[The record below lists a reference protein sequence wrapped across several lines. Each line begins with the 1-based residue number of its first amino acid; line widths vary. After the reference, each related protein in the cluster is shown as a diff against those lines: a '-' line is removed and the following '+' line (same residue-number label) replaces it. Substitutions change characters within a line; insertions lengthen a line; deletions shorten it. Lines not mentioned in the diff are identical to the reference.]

1 MWSGKDDLYKY
12 SAENGEYGNFFRVI
26 DMKTKKKFNVSIP
39 ETENIKEMT
48 IEKARTIVNAYKTYK
63 PKFGRRK
70 FTNYKK
76 KN

>member
-1 MWSGKDDLYKY
+1 
-12 SAENGEYGNFFRVI
+12 
-26 DMKTKKKFNVSIP
+26 MKTKKKFNVSIP

-70 FTNYKK
+70 FNNYKK